1 MSAMSAKT
9 DIRPFDRRALEVTEK
24 IVDQV
29 EPRHL
34 SLPTPCA
41 DWSLRQLLAHMT
53 GQNHGFA
60 AAADGEVTDA
70 SVWADRDLGSD
81 PAQTFRAS
89 SQRVTA
95 AFARDGVLDGEF
107 WLPEVRGGQMFPART
122 AIGFHFVDYVVHGW
136 DVAASLGVP
145 ISFDDETLEAVL
157 PYAAE
162 VPDGPNRLAPGASF
176 RPGLPAR
183 NDSPLG
189 RVLAMLGRSAS
200 WPD

>member
-1 MSAMSAKT
+1 MT

-29 EPRHL
+29 GPEHL

-41 DWSLRQLLAHMT
+41 QWSLRQLLAHMT

-60 AAADGEVTDA
+60 AAADGEASDA
-70 SVWADRDLGSD
+70 SVWADREIDDD
-81 PAQTFRAS
+81 PAGSFRAS
-89 SQRVTA
+89 SARVTE
-95 AFARDGVLDGEF
+95 AFAREGVLDGEF

-145 ISFDDETLEAVL
+145 APFDDETLAAVL
-157 PYAAE
+157 PYAQE
-162 VPDGPNRLAPGASF
+162 VPDGQNRREPGASF
-176 RPGLPAR
+176 RPGLPEPSGER
-183 NDSPLG
+183 PLDH
-189 RVLAMLGRSAS
+189 VLAMLGRSPN
-200 WPD
+200 WPA